1 MVAVSTVNARQCQ
14 PAIALAAR
22 PQALQLRGQLHVL
35 EEREA
40 EQVLPEATQARC
52 RQHHDNVKRMSCI
65 MQVWS
70 PA

>member
-1 MVAVSTVNARQCQ
+1 MVACSTVIARQCQ
-14 PAIALAAR
+14 PVIALVAR
-22 PQALQLRGQLHVL
+22 PQALQQRGQLHVL

-52 RQHHDNVKRMSCI
+52 RQHHDNAERMSCI

>member
-1 MVAVSTVNARQCQ
+1 MVACSTVIARQCQ
-14 PAIALAAR
+14 PVIALAAR
-22 PQALQLRGQLHVL
+22 PQALQQRGQLIVL

-52 RQHHDNVKRMSCI
+52 SKHHDNVDRMSCI